1 MLSCH
6 PERSEG
12 SAHRDKPFASLR
24 VTTRSCIGRFLSTET
39 SETMETS
46 VPTDGGSHEVSIR
59 APLRSAEGSYTSLHT
74 DPIPTG
80 IIQQAGIFF
89 RRDGDAK

>member
-1 MLSCH
+1 
-6 PERSEG
+6 
-12 SAHRDKPFASLR
+12 
-24 VTTRSCIGRFLSTET
+24 
-39 SETMETS
+39 METS